1 MISDSWGRCTC
12 LGEISG
18 LDRTTSGWNH
28 LIQFSV
34 SLLDKEG
41 LVWPGV
47 DGPVTNC
54 VARSL
59 RLGDDYVYVEDSV
72 LADFEGRPE
81 FSIYRESGSVGHGT
95 QWSVSGVRVG
105 RNLKSVFTRR
115 HALTLSGTGT
125 GSRWHRCRIL
135 RIPAILHE
143 ANIAKRAKDITFAV
157 GDRVRNRS

>member
-1 MISDSWGRCTC
+1 MALTTPILCHKRMISDSWGRCTC

-47 DGPVTNC
+47 EGPVSNC

-59 RLGDDYVYVEDSV
+59 RLGDGYVYVEDSV

-81 FSIYRESGSVGHGT
+81 FSIYPESGSVGHGT

-105 RNLKSVFTRR
+105 RNLIRLELKRLYEEARPDIVR
-115 HALTLSGTGT
+115 H
-125 GSRWHRCRIL
+125 WH
-135 RIPAILHE
+135 
-143 ANIAKRAKDITFAV
+143 
-157 GDRVRNRS
+157 